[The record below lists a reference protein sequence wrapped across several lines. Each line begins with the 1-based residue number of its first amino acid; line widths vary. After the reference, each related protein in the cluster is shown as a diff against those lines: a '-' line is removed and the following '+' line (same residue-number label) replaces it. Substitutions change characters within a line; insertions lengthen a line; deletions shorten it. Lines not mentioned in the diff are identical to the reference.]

1 MSKRRKHE
9 IKVIFEELGDNP
21 PNGRNGTSFGETDKK
36 TEITLDP
43 RQNEAELLDSAV
55 HELLHVVFPHASE
68 KTVHSKA
75 TRIADTLWQ
84 MGYRRI
90 IK

>member
-1 MSKRRKHE
+1 MKRKKNE
-9 IKVIFEELGDNP
+9 IKVVFKKLGENP
-21 PNGRNGTSFGETDKK
+21 PNGKNSTSFGETDKK
-36 TEITLDP
+36 NSISLDP
-43 RQNEAELLDSAV
+43 RQDEAELLDSAV

-68 KTVHSKA
+68 ASVHAKA
-75 TRIADTLWQ
+75 TRIADTLWR

>member
-1 MSKRRKHE
+1 MKSRNE

-21 PNGRNGTSFGETDKK
+21 PNGKNGTSFGETDKK

-43 RQNEAELLDSAV
+43 RQSEGELLDSAV

-68 KTVHSKA
+68 ANVHAKA
-75 TRIADTLWQ
+75 TRIADTLWR
-84 MGYRRI
+84 MGYRRVI
-90 IK
+90 Q

>member
-1 MSKRRKHE
+1 MKKKRNE

-21 PNGRNGTSFGETDKK
+21 PNGKNETSFGETDKK

-43 RQNEAELLDSAV
+43 RQSEGELLDSAV
-55 HELLHVVFPHASE
+55 HELLHIVFPHASE
-68 KTVHSKA
+68 ATVHEKA
-75 TRIADTLWQ
+75 TRIADTLWR
-84 MGYRRI
+84 MGYRRV

>member
-1 MSKRRKHE
+1 MKRKNE
-9 IKVIFEELGDNP
+9 IKVIFEELGENP

-43 RQNEAELLDSAV
+43 RQSEGELLDSAV

-68 KTVHSKA
+68 ANVHAKA
-75 TRIADTLWQ
+75 TRIADTLWR
-84 MGYRRI
+84 MGYRRVI
-90 IK
+90 Q